1 MRRRKKDN
9 ILSPD
14 QNTAPLRIGCKRMK
28 RCKLMVHAPA
38 EKADPQHKGR
48 LNSRQA
54 FLKVSAVLL
63 VNSQRTIRPKQG

>member
-1 MRRRKKDN
+1 MRRRQKDN

-14 QNTAPLRIGCKRMK
+14 QNTVPLRIGCKHMK
-28 RCKLMVHAPA
+28 RCKLMVYAPA

-48 LNSRQA
+48 LNSRHA

-63 VNSQRTIRPKQG
+63 VNFHRTIRPKQG